1 MFSLATSVPLLTL
14 QLAPEVSV
22 VEPTLMVVGLN
33 HRTAPLAMR
42 ERFWIGEKRR
52 YDVLRQLKCAEGIDE
67 AIVLSTCCRTE
78 FILWASEP
86 TVAANSLLQFLS
98 SEYGL
103 KLTEWER
110 FCRLLDETA
119 LTHVFRVACGLES
132 LVLGEPHIVSQL
144 KAAWE
149 QSRTVGACS
158 RFLGSVMEKALSVS
172 KEVRSKTGL
181 AGVTVSIPAAALDLA
196 RQIFESL
203 EGRRVLLLGSD
214 KMTELSGRLL
224 KESGA
229 ASVVV
234 IDQSPARATE
244 LAESLGGTVATLA
257 DRWQSMVRADIVITA
272 TGCPHVILTR
282 EEAERIAQERNRVA
296 LVILDIGMP
305 RNVDA
310 GVHRVDGILLYDLE
324 GLQRLLSDRAEN
336 EKAITDEAD
345 RIVAQE
351 AATFRNR
358 LQAESVVPTI
368 VAIRRRLDEICRQ
381 ELDSFIEERGPFTR
395 EQDQSLHAVT
405 TQIIQKIASSL
416 ARELKELPEREE
428 QEQMTAVVNRL
439 FHLEPPKSALAGATS
454 EKRKN
459 EQPPQSPVAINY

>member
-1 MFSLATSVPLLTL
+1 
-14 QLAPEVSV
+14 
-22 VEPTLMVVGLN
+22 MVVGLN
-33 HRTAPLAMR
+33 HRTAPLSMR
-42 ERFWIGEKRR
+42 ERFWIGETRR
-52 YDVLRQLKCAEGIDE
+52 YNVLQQLKSAEGIE
-67 AIVLSTCCRTE
+67 EVVVLSTCCRTE

-86 TVAANSLLQFLS
+86 TLAANSLLQFLS
-98 SEYGL
+98 ADHGL

-110 FCRLLDETA
+110 FYRLLDDA
-119 LTHVFRVACGLES
+119 AVTHVFRVASGLDS
-132 LVLGEPHIVSQL
+132 LVLGESQITPLL

-149 QSRTVGACS
+149 QARTVGACG
-158 RFLGSVMEKALSVS
+158 RFLNAVLEKALAVS
-172 KEVRSKTGL
+172 ERVANETAIGKID
-181 AGVTVSIPAAALDLA
+181 VTIPAASVELA
-196 RQIFESL
+196 REIFGSL
-203 EGRRVLLLGSD
+203 EGRRILLLGTG
-214 KMTELSGRLL
+214 KMNELSGRRL

-229 ASVVV
+229 SSVVV
-234 IDQSPARATE
+234 IDQSASRAQE
-244 LAESLGGTVATLA
+244 LAQALGGTAATLA
-257 DRWQSMVRADIVITA
+257 DRWKCMLSADVVISS